1 LTSRSRTSEESAIKL
16 SEKESLLKSFILF
29 FLVIEL
35 FLSFIFYHY
44 YKIEEEHTKENLFLE
59 MKNYSL
65 SFNDKRFEIDIVP
78 RKPDSRFYELII
90 GRNDLYILVPFPDN
104 QEDLLKIYYPK
115 KHYLH
120 LLSRTQRHMLWQFLI
135 LTLIAM
141 LISLLF
147 SFYVLK
153 PIRESLK
160 MMEIF
165 IKDIIHDLNTPLTSI
180 LINLKMMDASSEE
193 VESIG
198 NSAKTIAMLHHNLD
212 SYLKEATFERER
224 FDMETLVREQVAFFA
239 PMYDYLRWEVEIGEL
254 LIKSDRNALARVIY
268 NLLSNAC
275 KYNTA
280 DGFVNIRLTDRTL
293 TISNSSY
300 GIRNPSRIFERFYKE
315 GERGLGIG
323 LHIVEKLC
331 TELGIGKDITVEKN
345 IVTISLSLDKI
356 LYQVTLN

>member
-1 LTSRSRTSEESAIKL
+1 MTSRSRTSEESAIKL

-65 SFNDKRFEIDIVP
+65 FFNDTRFDIDIVDKDAEH
-78 RKPDSRFYELII
+78 KPYELYS
-90 GRNDLYILVPFPDN
+90 DASSLYILIPFTANIKDR
-104 QEDLLKIYYPK
+104 LKIFYPK
-115 KHYLH
+115 TAYGA
-120 LLSRTQRHMLWQFLI
+120 LLEKMRYAMLRQFLF
-135 LTLIAM
+135 LSFIAV

-147 SFYVLK
+147 SFYVLS
-153 PIRESLK
+153 PLRRSL
-160 MMEIF
+160 ELLEVF

-224 FDMETLVREQVAFFA
+224 FDMEALVREQVAFFA

-275 KYNTA
+275 KYNTE